1 MRKALGRGLAALI
14 PVSDQQAQEQASSQ
28 QGHQPPGPITVS
40 IDKIRANRYQPRKNF
55 DKERLSELAESIKE
69 HGLAQPIIVSP
80 DGQNG
85 GYELIA
91 GERRL
96 RACELAGLKEVEVV
110 VRHGHTDKQRLAI
123 SLVENL
129 QREDLNAVEAAL
141 GYLRLMKEFQISQTE
156 LTKVVGKSKSAI
168 SNTLRLLDLP
178 DNIQM
183 AIQDGDITEGHARAI
198 LMVDGDAKKQ
208 DLFKKIVENGL
219 SVRDAEDSARFM
231 LGFVGGDAEY
241 RKRLKKSAKSAD
253 IRAIETA
260 LQHHIGTK
268 VDIRTKKDATKGI
281 ISLHYYS
288 LSDFDKLINIL
299 KK

>member
-1 MRKALGRGLAALI
+1 MRKALGRGLSALI
-14 PVSDQQAQEQASSQ
+14 PTAETRESDQASTNR
-28 QGHQPPGPITVS
+28 GPAAPGPVIVA

-55 DKERLSELAESIKE
+55 DTEKLSELADSIKE

-80 DGQNG
+80 DVQSG

-110 VRHGHTDKQRLAI
+110 VRQGHTDKQRLAI
-123 SLVENL
+123 SMVENL

-141 GYLRLMKEFQISQTE
+141 GYLRLMKEFHISQTE

-178 DNIQM
+178 ENIQR

-198 LMVDGDAKKQ
+198 LMVDVEAKKQ
-208 DLFKKIVENGL
+208 ELFNKVIEDGL
-219 SVRDAEDSARFM
+219 SVRDAEDFARV
-231 LGFVGGDAEY
+231 LIGYGSGDVEQK
-241 RKRLKKSAKSAD
+241 KRHKKSVKSAD

-260 LQHHIGTK
+260 LQHHLGTK
-268 VDIRTKKDATKGI
+268 VEIRTKKDTSKGMI
-281 ISLHYYS
+281 GIHYYS
-288 LSDFDKLINIL
+288 LSDFDKLINML

>member
-14 PVSDQQAQEQASSQ
+14 PVEEPVVQDKAL
-28 QGHQPPGPITVS
+28 GHQDHQAPGPVIVP
-40 IDKIRANRYQPRKNF
+40 IEKIRANRYQPRKHF
-55 DKERLSELAESIKE
+55 EKEKLAELAATISE
-69 HGLAQPIIVSP
+69 HGLAQPLIVSP
-80 DGQNG
+80 DDQG

-110 VRHGHTDKQRLAI
+110 VRHGLTDKQRLTV
-123 SLVENL
+123 SLIENL
-129 QREDLNAVEAAL
+129 QREDLNAVETAL
-141 GYLRLMKEFQISQTE
+141 GYLRLMKEFQINQTE

-178 DNIQM
+178 DNIQK
-183 AIQDGDITEGHARAI
+183 AVQECDISEGHARAI

-208 DLFKKIVENGL
+208 ELFKKVLENGL
-219 SVRDAEDSARFM
+219 SVRDAEDLARFM
-231 LGFVGGDAEY
+231 LGYSEDDVESK
-241 RKRLKKSAKSAD
+241 KRLKKSAKSAD

-260 LQHHIGTK
+260 LQHHLGTK
-268 VDIRTKKDATKGI
+268 VDIRTKKDASKGMI
-281 ISLHYYS
+281 GIHYYS
-288 LSDFDKLINIL
+288 LSDFDKIINLL

>member
-14 PVSDQQAQEQASSQ
+14 PTAEPQMQTPVPQEQ
-28 QGHQPPGPITVS
+28 PVPGPVIVP
-40 IDKIRANRYQPRKNF
+40 IEKIRANRYQPRKNF
-55 DKERLSELAESIKE
+55 DKEKLAELAASIKE

-96 RACELAGLKEVEVV
+96 RACEIAGLKEVEVV

-129 QREDLNAVEAAL
+129 QREDLNAIEAAL

-178 DNIQM
+178 DNIQR
-183 AIQDGDITEGHARAI
+183 AIHDGDITEGHARAI
-198 LMVDGDAKKQ
+198 LMVAGDAKKQ
-208 DLFKKIVENGL
+208 ELFKRVLENGL
-219 SVRDAEDSARFM
+219 SVRDTEDLARLAAGM
-231 LGFVGGDAEY
+231 HQDQESN
-241 RKRLKKSAKSAD
+241 KKILKKSDKSAD

-268 VDIRTKKDATKGI
+268 VEIRTQKDPSKGLI
-281 ISLHYYS
+281 AIHYYS
-288 LSDFDKLINIL
+288 LSDFDKLVNLL